1 MGSSRAIY
9 SNIAPRTNQIRGR
22 GGYIAVYSPTRP
34 HVYNI
39 YPTCRVLITFQKNS
53 LHVRHRESYL
63 LPSPDPLPEPVA
75 LACALAR
82 ARRAE
87 GSCEGILLC
96 HEEICILQ
104 KKKDCR
110 NSNPTIINTPHP
122 FSLPYH
128 YTTVGLIFNFLL
140 NHKPLRRMK
149 IRTYLIKRLPPLQPR
164 MLNICL
170 LALNTSTP
178 PPPHSFIFYLK

>member
-1 MGSSRAIY
+1 MSDIGSHTCYPRLTPCPSR
-9 SNIAPRTNQIRGR
+9 S
-22 GGYIAVYSPTRP
+22 
-34 HVYNI
+34 
-39 YPTCRVLITFQKNS
+39 
-53 LHVRHRESYL
+53 
-63 LPSPDPLPEPVA
+63 PSPVPLPEPVA
-75 LACALAR
+75 
-82 ARRAE
+82 RRACVRE
-87 GSCEGILLC
+87 SSLVMRKVVSYR
-96 HEEICILQ
+96 

-110 NSNPTIINTPHP
+110 NSNPTIINNPHP
-122 FSLPYH
+122 FSLTYH

-178 PPPHSFIFYLK
+178 PPPSLFHLLFKVENSVLAIAPV